1 MLLISKGN
9 PLHVK
14 LDYAKGEGGNF
25 LSGGAVSNQAT
36 SVVGG
41 PNTL

>member
-1 MLLISKGN
+1 MQ
-9 PLHVK
+9 
-14 LDYAKGEGGNF
+14 KGERGDF